1 MTDSI
6 HWRMGPSEPCRRGSS
21 LRSGPQQP
29 AAEVGDELLEVAAG
43 EALVGDDRGAVELDA
58 AQDLGGGVA
67 LGQVGREQVE
77 RDRHAVGRAQQHQPE
92 APEVAAVA
100 AAVAVGRVAGKV
112 RAPDGLA
119 RGSAWHRGG
128 VQQPEGVAPRR
139 RAAREDAEH
148 ERDLAGERPHALV
161 VTRLLGQIREQ
172 MPEPLARE
180 AQEPTLRRAAQQDLR
195 DRQADQFRVGDRRAA
210 PCTRPARQ
218 DLVGQHVKCRQK
230 VVEVG
235 DHAATS
241 VVDVGVSNADLR
253 RPFYLTSTRT
263 APPRGTESII

>member
-1 MTDSI
+1 MVCAPWCSSESWPLRVSMTDSI

-148 ERDLAGERPHALV
+148 ERDL
-161 VTRLLGQIREQ
+161 
-172 MPEPLARE
+172 
-180 AQEPTLRRAAQQDLR
+180 RRARAR
-195 DRQADQFRVGDRRAA
+195 ACCNPAAWADTGTDARAA
-210 PCTRPARQ
+210 GARSARTDAPTRSPARPARPPGRP
-218 DLVGQHVKCRQK
+218 VP
-230 VVEVG
+230 
-235 DHAATS
+235 
-241 VVDVGVSNADLR
+241 R
-253 RPFYLTSTRT
+253 R
-263 APPRGTESII
+263 